1 MEAQKL
7 ERYRQRLLEL
17 RERVGGEVNHVVESI
32 QEDVHVPG
40 DISAAPVH
48 LADVAVESVDADM
61 EVLNTTRGILNEVN
75 AALDRVRQGTF
86 GKCQACGTA
95 ISEERLKAIPYTP
108 YCVRCAGAQTTGEQ
122 GKNEEE

>member
-1 MEAQKL
+1 MQAQKL
-7 ERYRQRLLEL
+7 EGYRKALLSL

-48 LADVAVESVDADM
+48 MADVAVESVDADM
-61 EVLNTTRGILNEVN
+61 EVLNTARSIFEEVN
-75 AALDRVRQGTF
+75 VALERIAAGTF
-86 GKCQACGTA
+86 GKCESCGAT

-108 YCVRCAGAQTTGEQ
+108 YCLRCAEA
-122 GKNEEE
+122 KSAHEERD